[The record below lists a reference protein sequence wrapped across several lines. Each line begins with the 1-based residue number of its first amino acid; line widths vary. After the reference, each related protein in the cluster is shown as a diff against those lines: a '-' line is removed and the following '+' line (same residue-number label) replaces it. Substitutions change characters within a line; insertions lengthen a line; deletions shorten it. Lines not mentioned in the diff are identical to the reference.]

1 MKLYSRRGNPADE
14 HLSPGLRQKE
24 GQKLTHIAQSDQQ
37 GGKIFGFP
45 LRGFGLFTSLL
56 LSFASAFFVF
66 FSTTCIAIFSLLIW
80 NLGGHHSVDY
90 ADSYRYVG
98 FPAGVI
104 VLVIALPFFLTLW
117 VRAKFQK

>member
-1 MKLYSRRGNPADE
+1 
-14 HLSPGLRQKE
+14 
-24 GQKLTHIAQSDQQ
+24 LTQTAQSD
-37 GGKIFGFP
+37 GRVFGFP

-56 LSFASAFFVF
+56 LSLASAFFTF
-66 FSTTCIAIFSLLIW
+66 FALTCLSIFALLIW

-104 VLVIALPFFLTLW
+104 VLAVALPFFLTLW
-117 VRAKFQK
+117 VRAKFLK